1 MDFMTQLVGVT
12 DTIDTYMYTYFL
24 VFLLIIAGLYFSIRT
39 RFVQFRGF
47 GAMIKHLTEK
57 KHNDGEKSVS
67 SFQALMVSTASRV
80 GTGNIAGVATAIAV
94 GGPGAVFW
102 MWIMAS
108 IGSASAF
115 VESTLAQAWKV
126 KAGEG
131 EFRGG
136 PAYYIHQALH
146 SRKLGIVFAISLILC
161 FGLGFNGLQTYNMSS
176 SLNLY
181 VDNFLATMNLGDA
194 QLEQITGAMYSVI
207 HLAVGIIIAVVLG
220 FVLFGGTRFI
230 TFLTSIIVPIMAV
243 GYILLAI
250 IMVIMNIGELPAV
263 FALIFS
269 EAFDISSITGGFAGS
284 MIVWGIK
291 RGLFSNEAGM
301 GSAPNAAASASVSHP
316 AKQGLVQTFSVFLDT
331 MIICTCSATMIM
343 LYVAPDIGITAFGG
357 GIGEA
362 ANGGMPLVQGALES
376 GFGVLGLHF
385 MTIAIFAFAFSSL
398 VGNYYYAESNLKF
411 ITDNKITLVVF
422 RILCCVVVFFSAQS
436 NLTLAW
442 NLADIFMGIE
452 ATINIVVILIL
463 GKWAIAIL
471 KDYEAQKKQ
480 GLDPVFVADTIPG
493 MPKTECWH
501 QSAEELHKHDAEIHQ
516 GSVAEEILETMTQ

>member
-1 MDFMTQLVGVT
+1 MEALVGIT

-39 RFVQFRGF
+39 KFIQFRGF
-47 GAMIKHLTEK
+47 KDMIKHLTEK
-57 KHNDGEKSVS
+57 KHNNGERSVS

-115 VESTLAQAWKV
+115 VESTLAQIWKV

-146 SRKLGIVFAISLILC
+146 SKALGIVFAISLILC

-176 SLNLY
+176 SLNIY
-181 VDNFLATMNLGDA
+181 VDQFLATMNLGDGDVA
-194 QLEQITGAMYSVI
+194 ALTTAMYNII
-207 HLAVGIIIAVVLG
+207 HLSVGIIIAVVLA

-230 TFLTSIIVPIMAV
+230 TFLTSIIVPVMAI
-243 GYILLAI
+243 GYMALAL
-250 IMVIMNIGELPAV
+250 VLTVMNITELPAV
-263 FALIFS
+263 FGLIFS
-269 EAFDISSITGGFAGS
+269 EAFDFSSITGGFAGS

-316 AKQGLVQTFSVFLDT
+316 AKQGLVQCFSVFLDT
-331 MIICTCSATMIM
+331 MVICTCSAVMIM
-343 LYVAPDIGITAFGG
+343 FYVAPDLGLTAFGG
-357 GIGEA
+357 GTGEA
-362 ANGGMPLVQGALES
+362 ANGGMALVQSAMAS
-376 GFGVLGLHF
+376 GFGHVGMLF
-385 MTIAIFAFAFSSL
+385 MTIAIFCFAFSSL
-398 VGNYYYAESNLKF
+398 VGNYYYAESNFKF
-411 ITDNKITLVVF
+411 ITDSKIGLYVF
-422 RILCCVVVFFSAQS
+422 RILCCVVVFFGAQS

-452 ATINIVVILIL
+452 AIINIFVILIL
-463 GKWAIAIL
+463 GKWAIAAL
-471 KDYEAQKKQ
+471 NDYEAQKAK

-493 MPKTECWH
+493 MPATECWH
-501 QSAEELHKHDAEIHQ
+501 VDAEHLDDD
-516 GSVAEEILETMTQ
+516 VAGLVQHPIADVLLRDDE